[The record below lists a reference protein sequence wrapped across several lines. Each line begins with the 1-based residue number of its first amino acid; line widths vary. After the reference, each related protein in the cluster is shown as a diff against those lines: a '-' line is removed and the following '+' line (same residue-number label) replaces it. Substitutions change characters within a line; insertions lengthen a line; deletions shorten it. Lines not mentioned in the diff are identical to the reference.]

1 MYKNIIINGKYTGKK
16 EENFI
21 NRGSTMKKFLIAV
34 FLAAAI
40 TAPVFA
46 AEQGIMEF
54 GVKAGLPLTQQ
65 TTLDGNGSRDY
76 DMKTTMSVGA
86 DFFYYVDYN
95 IAVGIGAEHIFNS
108 KLKYAPDEPKDK
120 IGYTNI
126 FFEVKYNF
134 DFDED
139 GYNNIYPIFQLGYG
153 ILHGDWDLRD
163 DPPGASVENENGVY
177 WGIGM
182 GATIARY
189 FIMELIYSCNYGS
202 AEFTGYP
209 KNFEYDVATYRF
221 KLNVGFKFDFY

>member
-1 MYKNIIINGKYTGKK
+1 
-16 EENFI
+16 
-21 NRGSTMKKFLIAV
+21 
-34 FLAAAI
+34 
-40 TAPVFA
+40 
-46 AEQGIMEF
+46 
-54 GVKAGLPLTQQ
+54 
-65 TTLDGNGSRDY
+65 
-76 DMKTTMSVGA
+76 MKTTMSVGA

-163 DPPGASVENENGVY
+163 DPSGASVENENGVY

-221 KLNVGFKFDFY
+221 KFNVGFKFDFY